1 MRHAM
6 AGKWPFQGPLALTF
20 AELFGSFRA
29 LRHNQLP
36 AHARK
41 ALEVPITRLKAL
53 MLNDLARGVKKVTLA
68 ACCAL
73 VCGAA
78 LAQSAPQQTALDT
91 LRTAS
96 DRKLQ
101 AGVDRVVRGL
111 DLEPAVVTG
120 RLALALVDVSDAAQP
135 RLAML
140 NGDRMMYAASLPKI
154 AILLGAMVEAE
165 LGRLP
170 LNEKTVG
177 AMTNMIR
184 FSSNEDATRVLH
196 WVGGERLI
204 DILQSPRFRFYD
216 ASGSGG
222 LWVGKAYGKAPAY
235 HRDPVAKL
243 SHGATAYQVAR
254 FYTLLATDKLLSHP
268 MNALMKETL
277 SNPGIRHKFVKGL
290 EGKSGA
296 RIYRKS
302 GTWSDYHAD
311 SALVEAGHYR
321 YVLVGIAQHRD
332 GGKWLEK
339 LAAPL
344 HDLVVSPAQL
354 AARR

>member
-1 MRHAM
+1 MLN
-6 AGKWPFQGPLALTF
+6 GPLKSLTWNP
-20 AELFGSFRA
+20 L
-29 LRHNQLP
+29 
-36 AHARK
+36 
-41 ALEVPITRLKAL
+41 T
-53 MLNDLARGVKKVTLA
+53 RGVRKVTLT

-78 LAQSAPQQTALDT
+78 LAQSAPPASALDG
-91 LRTAS
+91 LRDAS
-96 DRKLQ
+96 DKKLQ

-120 RLALALVDVSDAAQP
+120 RLALALVDVSDPARP

-170 LNEKTVG
+170 LNDKTVG
-177 AMTNMIR
+177 AMTKMIR
-184 FSSNEDATRVLH
+184 YSSNEDATRVLH

-216 ASGSGG
+216 ASGNGG

-268 MNALMKETL
+268 MNVLMKETL
-277 SNPGIRHKFVKGL
+277 SKPGIRHKFVKGL
-290 EGKSGA
+290 EGKSEA

-311 SALVEAGHYR
+311 SALVEAGRYR

-344 HDLVVSPAQL
+344 HELVVPPQRDIVAQ
-354 AARR
+354 R